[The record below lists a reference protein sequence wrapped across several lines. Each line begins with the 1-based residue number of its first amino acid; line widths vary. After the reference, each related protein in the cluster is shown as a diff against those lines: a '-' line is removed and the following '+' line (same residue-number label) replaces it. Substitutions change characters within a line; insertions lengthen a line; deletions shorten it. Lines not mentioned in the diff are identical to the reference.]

1 MKEEIEQFISLIK
14 IGKVS
19 ETEIQHITD
28 RIRAII
34 KEDASKG
41 KQLGELLSR
50 IKQASKAKNLH
61 TDVNWV
67 QVGNGFLAIGHKP
80 GGKISFEGL
89 KNEGTSAVLTLLNE
103 NEGAAQIGKQLHA
116 VNIEWIWF
124 PFSASRP
131 HDGESIAQVYNLYS
145 GLSSQVDSGN
155 KIYIH
160 CSAGIHRTGM
170 ITYGFLRFLGKG
182 KTEAFGMLQS
192 LRAVTASQVG
202 EDRLLWADQFDST
215 NRNDM

>member
-1 MKEEIEQFISLIK
+1 
-14 IGKVS
+14 
-19 ETEIQHITD
+19 
-28 RIRAII
+28 
-34 KEDASKG
+34 
-41 KQLGELLSR
+41 LLSR

-61 TDVNWV
+61 TEVNWV

-103 NEGAAQIGKQLHA
+103 NEGAPAIGKQSRT
-116 VNIEWIWF
+116 VNIDWIWF
-124 PFSASRP
+124 PFSASKP
-131 HDGESIAQVYNLYS
+131 HDDETVAQVYSLYS
-145 GLSSQVDSGN
+145 QLSSLINSGA

-170 ITYGFLRFLGKG
+170 ITYGFLRFLGSG
-182 KTEAFGMLQS
+182 KTEAFGILES
-192 LRAVTASQVG
+192 LREVTAAQVG

-215 NRNDM
+215 NHNQI